1 MKLNHSNEKFILT
14 NNLIIFFECFVFLIY
29 HKDFMHFFPQP
40 IGQQISLFSHSLSVF
55 TSKGLTDSR
64 QCLPIPK
71 HPLEHFMLTKII

>member
-40 IGQQISLFSHSLSVF
+40 IGQQISLFSHSLSV
-55 TSKGLTDSR
+55 R
-64 QCLPIPK
+64 QFSSVTTHVVIKP
-71 HPLEHFMLTKII
+71 